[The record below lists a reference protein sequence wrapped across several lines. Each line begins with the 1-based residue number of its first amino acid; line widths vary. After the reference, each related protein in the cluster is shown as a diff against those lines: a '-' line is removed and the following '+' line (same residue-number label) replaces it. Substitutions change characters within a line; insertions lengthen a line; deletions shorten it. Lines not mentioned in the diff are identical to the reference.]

1 MALLLFLV
9 NLTRNLLLGKLA
21 LPSLYRSFLTTPN
34 PNLTVTK
41 QHEPNLVVPTATDD
55 VGAELMTAEQAA
67 LLQDVE
73 VQTEAVAERQR
84 QITAKIQISY
94 PVEQVWQVLTDY
106 EALADFIPN
115 LSQSRL
121 LQHPTGGIRLEQ
133 VGSQRFLRLNFSA
146 RVVLDLEENYPHEIN
161 FNMVEGDL
169 KAFIGSWQLKPDVIS
184 GNGTNLYY
192 TVRVWPKR
200 TMPVTIIERRLSSDL
215 RLNLLAIRQRVD
227 ELFSAN
233 A

>member
-1 MALLLFLV
+1 M
-9 NLTRNLLLGKLA
+9 
-21 LPSLYRSFLTTPN
+21 
-34 PNLTVTK
+34 TK

-55 VGAELMTAEQAA
+55 SGAELMTAEQAA

-73 VQTEAVAERQR
+73 VQTKAVAERQR
-84 QITAKIQISY
+84 QITAKIQISS

-133 VGSQRFLRLNFSA
+133 IGSQRFLRLNFSA
-146 RVVLDLEENYPHEIN
+146 RVVLDLEEIFPHEIN

-169 KAFIGSWQLKPDVIS
+169 KAFIGSWQLKPDAIS

-200 TMPVTIIERRLSSDL
+200 TMPVTIIERRLTSDL

>member
-1 MALLLFLV
+1 M
-9 NLTRNLLLGKLA
+9 
-21 LPSLYRSFLTTPN
+21 
-34 PNLTVTK
+34 TK
-41 QHEPNLVVPTATDD
+41 QYEPNLVVPTTDD
-55 VGAELMTAEQAA
+55 IGAELMTAEQAA

-73 VQTEAVAERQR
+73 VQTQAVADRQR

-121 LQHPTGGIRLEQ
+121 LQHPAGGIRLEQ

-146 RVVLDLEENYPHEIN
+146 RVVLDLEENFPHEIN

-169 KAFIGSWQLKPDVIS
+169 KAFIGSWQLKPDAIS

-215 RLNLLAIRQRVD
+215 RVNLLAIRQRVD
-227 ELFSAN
+227 ELFSPDAWVLIIPTQSFQ
-233 A
+233 AASR

>member
-1 MALLLFLV
+1 M
-9 NLTRNLLLGKLA
+9 
-21 LPSLYRSFLTTPN
+21 
-34 PNLTVTK
+34 TK
-41 QHEPNLVVPTATDD
+41 QHKPNLVDFSTATDD
-55 VGAELMTAEQAA
+55 ISAELSLTAEQAA

-84 QITAKIQISY
+84 QITAKIQISN

-115 LSQSRL
+115 LTQSRL

-146 RVVLDLEENYPHEIN
+146 RVVLDLEENFPHEIN

-169 KAFIGSWQLKPDVIS
+169 KAFIGSWQLKPDTIS

-200 TMPVTIIERRLSSDL
+200 TMPVAIIERRLSSDL
-215 RLNLLAIRQRVD
+215 RLNLLAIRQRVG

>member
-1 MALLLFLV
+1 M
-9 NLTRNLLLGKLA
+9 
-21 LPSLYRSFLTTPN
+21 
-34 PNLTVTK
+34 TK
-41 QHEPNLVVPTATDD
+41 QHEPNLVDFPTATDD
-55 VGAELMTAEQAA
+55 IGAELSLTAEQAA

-73 VQTEAVAERQR
+73 VQTEAIAERQR

-106 EALADFIPN
+106 EALAEFIPN
-115 LSQSRL
+115 LTQSRL

-146 RVVLDLEENYPHEIN
+146 RVVLDLEENFPHEIN

-169 KAFIGSWQLKPDVIS
+169 KAFIGSWQLKPDPIS
-184 GNGTNLYY
+184 GNGTNLHY

-227 ELFSAN
+227 ELFSAD